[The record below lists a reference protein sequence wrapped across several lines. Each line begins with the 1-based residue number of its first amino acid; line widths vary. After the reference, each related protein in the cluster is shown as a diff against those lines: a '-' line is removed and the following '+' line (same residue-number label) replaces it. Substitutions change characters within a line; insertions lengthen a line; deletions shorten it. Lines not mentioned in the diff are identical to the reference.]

1 MCQEFGSLLI
11 ILYNECLQRGGA
23 MCPDQAFQQS
33 GSMLV
38 TLYPMLP
45 IPITLTT
52 QNCVCD
58 NLQLCVVLIL
68 PKVNFNLFLHNIQL
82 VDVFMNHGDWFVI
95 LWLVYWDQF
104 GEKGCSTFSTTRAYA
119 LRARCIEFH
128 CDNDLECLTKLI
140 SIPMIGP
147 FAWKLLTLPETVVWW
162 SVSGKVYLWILISVW
177 VSVSVC
183 VFVFVSR

>member
-1 MCQEFGSLLI
+1 MRYMPSSSTRKKGGAMCQEFGSLLI

-45 IPITLTT
+45 IQIALTT

-68 PKVNFNLFLHNIQL
+68 PKVNFNLL
-82 VDVFMNHGDWFVI
+82 M
-95 LWLVYWDQF
+95 
-104 GEKGCSTFSTTRAYA
+104 FS
-119 LRARCIEFH
+119 
-128 CDNDLECLTKLI
+128 
-140 SIPMIGP
+140 
-147 FAWKLLTLPETVVWW
+147 
-162 SVSGKVYLWILISVW
+162 
-177 VSVSVC
+177 
-183 VFVFVSR
+183 